1 MVATLL
7 PSLDLPP
14 QWQVSVAGAAAT
26 ILAAVAMLSFRL
38 RDPLGA
44 IILPGVMVTF
54 VLVNLI
60 LGPLL
65 ERVSAYHAPMPIAMP
80 AVPSLLLLLVAVCC
94 RCHSRDGRLKWLVRP
109 ASATAMAMGS
119 VLLLAHFPADLTG
132 LHHALIGQ
140 ATITGSAL
148 IIGLGWALWLLG
160 DSREAV
166 TAPPEKSP
174 GSDDLWLAVNQQG
187 RITRAS
193 VTHMRILAH
202 GRRPL
207 IGQEFQQFFNRKT
220 LSEADLGKLNRAC
233 SWARCG
239 RAPVAMV
246 ITYCS
251 GHHSPRLLDM
261 LVRPKLRDGEIRG
274 FYLRAKD
281 LSSS

>member
-1 MVATLL
+1 MVATLI
-7 PSLDLPP
+7 PSLDLQP
-14 QWQVSVAGAAAT
+14 QWQISVAGAAAT

-65 ERVSAYHAPMPIAMP
+65 ERLSAGYTPSPIAMP
-80 AVPSLLLLLVAVCC
+80 VVPSLLLLLVAVCC
-94 RCHSRDGRLKWLVRP
+94 RCHSRGGRLKWLVRP
-109 ASATAMAMGS
+109 ASAAAMATGT
-119 VLLLAHFPADLTG
+119 VLLLAHFPADATG
-132 LHHALIGQ
+132 LHQALTAQ
-140 ATITGSAL
+140 ATVTGSAL
-148 IIGLGWALWLLG
+148 IFGLGWALWLLG
-160 DSREAV
+160 DSREAI
-166 TAPPEKSP
+166 TAQPEKSP
-174 GSDDLWLAVNQQG
+174 GSNDLWLAVNQQG

-193 VTHMRILAH
+193 VTHMRFLAP

-239 RAPVAMV
+239 RVPVAMV

-274 FYLRAKD
+274 FYLCAKD
-281 LSSS
+281 LSRS